1 MHYAH
6 GNNVCT
12 WLHDLQKAAHILNKQ
27 REYQGQNQIFHVAG
41 GKLYPKAKTKV
52 SLLQSRK
59 VDFQKDKKINQR
71 GKNWRKTTAL
81 GKYFDELSAG
91 SKYFDK
97 LLMVSCM
104 ENFHNWKTISEKTKF
119 SVN

>member
-1 MHYAH
+1 MLTEIMFAPGYTIYSRPH
-6 GNNVCT
+6 T
-12 WLHDLQKAAHILNKQ
+12 PIKQ
-27 REYQGQNQIFHVAG
+27 AKGKYQGQNQIFHVAG
-41 GKLYPKAKTKV
+41 ANFIQKQKQK

-59 VDFQKDKKINQR
+59 VDFQKDKKINHR

-97 LLMVSCM
+97 LLMVS
-104 ENFHNWKTISEKTKF
+104 
-119 SVN
+119 